1 MSHFITCIT
10 ATLIYSKQTTPSL
23 GPKMQAKSCHS
34 IPPPIFPASPAKS
47 LPANKVSFPAK
58 ISRAISITAPGDV
71 ISTQNVDDTVAAFW
85 DYQFLFVSQR
95 SETADTIT
103 LRVVDGAVP
112 PDFPCGTYYLTG
124 PGVFTDDH
132 GSTVHPLDGHGYLR
146 AFTIDGVKGVVKF
159 MAKYIKTEAQTEERD
174 PLTGRWRFTHRGP
187 FSVLKGGKMVGNTKV
202 MKNVANTSVLGWGE
216 RLFCLWEGGDPYEI
230 DSRSLDTI
238 GKFDVIDDD
247 SDGGGGGD
255 GSGESEMV
263 GELKGGFWDVAATLL
278 KPILYGVFNM
288 PPKRLLSHYKID
300 AGRDRL
306 LILSCN
312 AEDMLLP
319 CSHFTFYDLEQR
331 QKEHDENVKKV
342 VKRLKQ
348 RNPSKD
354 GLVCT
359 ARKPWIAVGMRNVDY
374 KRARHFEVD
383 LSAFRNI
390 LEIDRERM
398 IARVEPLVNMG
409 QITRVTVPMNLALA
423 VVAELDDLTVR
434 GLINGYGIEGSSH
447 IYGLFA
453 DTVVA
458 YEIVLADGQVVRATK
473 DNEYCDL
480 FYAIPWSQGTL
491 GLLVS
496 AEIKLI
502 PIQKEFARRPKAEIP
517 DVNLHEWWEFDS
529 NFKMVQKKEF
539 NIPDH
544 LMIHDW
550 AFTDSHYIL
559 FGNRIKLDITGS
571 MAAVFG
577 LSPMISALAVNPSK
591 PTSPIYLLP
600 RSPPNSNELNCGNE
614 RDWRVPIEAPSQM
627 WVLHIG
633 NAFENRDDDNTNS
646 QIHIQASVCSYRW
659 FNFQKMFGYDWQSG
673 KLDPSMM
680 NRKEENL
687 LPHLVQVSINLDA
700 DGECQECSVK
710 PLNEWNKASDFPVI
724 NQDYS
729 GAKNTYIYAATTS
742 GSRQALPHFPFDT
755 VLKLNTLNKSIHT
768 WSVGSRRFIGE
779 PIFVPKGNQEEE
791 DDGYI
796 LVVEYAVS
804 TQRCYLVVLSSKKI
818 GKTGALVARL
828 EVPRSLNFPLGF
840 HGFWAPSSTSVFH
853 N

>member
-1 MSHFITCIT
+1 
-10 ATLIYSKQTTPSL
+10 
-23 GPKMQAKSCHS
+23 MQAKSCHS

-71 ISTQNVDDTVAAFW
+71 ISTQNVDDAVAAFW

-95 SETADTIT
+95 SETADPIT

-159 MAKYIKTEAQTEERD
+159 MAKYIKTEVQTEERD
-174 PLTGRWRFTHRGP
+174 SLTGRWRFTHRGP

-238 GKFDVIDDD
+238 GKFVVIDDD
-247 SDGGGGGD
+247 GDGGGGGD

-319 CSHFTFYDLEQR
+319 CSHFTFY
-331 QKEHDENVKKV
+331 
-342 VKRLKQ
+342 
-348 RNPSKD
+348 
-354 GLVCT
+354 
-359 ARKPWIAVGMRNVDY
+359 
-374 KRARHFEVD
+374 
-383 LSAFRNI
+383 
-390 LEIDRERM
+390 
-398 IARVEPLVNMG
+398 
-409 QITRVTVPMNLALA
+409 
-423 VVAELDDLTVR
+423 
-434 GLINGYGIEGSSH
+434 
-447 IYGLFA
+447 
-453 DTVVA
+453 
-458 YEIVLADGQVVRATK
+458 
-473 DNEYCDL
+473 
-480 FYAIPWSQGTL
+480 
-491 GLLVS
+491 
-496 AEIKLI
+496 
-502 PIQKEFARRPKAEIP
+502 
-517 DVNLHEWWEFDS
+517 
-529 NFKMVQKKEF
+529 
-539 NIPDH
+539 
-544 LMIHDW
+544 
-550 AFTDSHYIL
+550 
-559 FGNRIKLDITGS
+559 GS

-600 RSPPNSNELNCGNE
+600 RSPPNSNELNYGNE

-627 WVLHIG
+627 WVLHVG

-700 DGECQECSVK
+700 NGECQECSVK
-710 PLNEWNKASDFPVI
+710 SLNEWKKASDFPVI

-779 PIFVPKGNQEEE
+779 PIFVPKGTQEEE
-791 DDGYI
+791 DNGYI
-796 LVVEYAVS
+796 LVVEVS
-804 TQRCYLVVLSSKKI
+804 TFNFKNQNFHDLKLSVLKI
-818 GKTGALVARL
+818 SVPNTFQSVAPDFRI
-828 EVPRSLNFPLGF
+828 
-840 HGFWAPSSTSVFH
+840 
-853 N
+853 

>member
-1 MSHFITCIT
+1 MG
-10 ATLIYSKQTTPSL
+10 TLELSQLMGSKERSNL
-23 GPKMQAKSCHS
+23 WLS
-34 IPPPIFPASPAKS
+34 
-47 LPANKVSFPAK
+47 
-58 ISRAISITAPGDV
+58 ISRLRLRP
-71 ISTQNVDDTVAAFW
+71 
-85 DYQFLFVSQR
+85 R
-95 SETADTIT
+95 SETHS
-103 LRVVDGAVP
+103 
-112 PDFPCGTYYLTG
+112 
-124 PGVFTDDH
+124 PGGG
-132 GSTVHPLDGHGYLR
+132 GSRY
-146 AFTIDGVKGVVKF
+146 
-159 MAKYIKTEAQTEERD
+159 
-174 PLTGRWRFTHRGP
+174 RGP

-247 SDGGGGGD
+247 GDGGGGGD

-288 PPKRLLSHYKID
+288 PPKRLLSHCKID

-319 CSHFTFYDLEQR
+319 CSHFTFY
-331 QKEHDENVKKV
+331 
-342 VKRLKQ
+342 
-348 RNPSKD
+348 
-354 GLVCT
+354 
-359 ARKPWIAVGMRNVDY
+359 
-374 KRARHFEVD
+374 
-383 LSAFRNI
+383 
-390 LEIDRERM
+390 
-398 IARVEPLVNMG
+398 
-409 QITRVTVPMNLALA
+409 
-423 VVAELDDLTVR
+423 
-434 GLINGYGIEGSSH
+434 
-447 IYGLFA
+447 
-453 DTVVA
+453 
-458 YEIVLADGQVVRATK
+458 
-473 DNEYCDL
+473 
-480 FYAIPWSQGTL
+480 
-491 GLLVS
+491 
-496 AEIKLI
+496 
-502 PIQKEFARRPKAEIP
+502 
-517 DVNLHEWWEFDS
+517 EFDS

-600 RSPPNSNELNCGNE
+600 RSPLTTSNELNNGNE

-627 WVLHIG
+627 WVLHVG
-633 NAFENRDDDNTNS
+633 NAFENRDDDNANS

-700 DGECQECSVK
+700 NGECQECSVK
-710 PLNEWNKASDFPVI
+710 SLNEWKKASDFPVI

-779 PIFVPKGNQEEE
+779 PIFVPKGTQEEE
-791 DDGYI
+791 DNGYI
-796 LVVEYAVS
+796 LVIESPPATIFNHCLPPPPPITHAPLPPATITHHPSATNTRHHQPPATHEPPITTSHLSPTCHHHPPPTRHPHPLVTTYHPPPLVIRHPPPTCHHHRHHPLATTHHLPPSPTHPPPPPTRHPPPTCRHRHHHPLATTRHSHPS
-804 TQRCYLVVLSSKKI
+804 THHHHPSPLPTRHHSPFATHLPPPPATTTTTTTTHSLPPITRPRHRHPPTHHHHYPPSPLS
-818 GKTGALVARL
+818 TTAFRRHL
-828 EVPRSLNFPLGF
+828 PPLAISHSF
-840 HGFWAPSSTSVFH
+840 LYF
-853 N
+853 

>member
-1 MSHFITCIT
+1 
-10 ATLIYSKQTTPSL
+10 
-23 GPKMQAKSCHS
+23 MQAKSCHS

-95 SETADTIT
+95 SETADPIT

-247 SDGGGGGD
+247 GDGGGGGD

-278 KPILYGVFNM
+278 KPILY
-288 PPKRLLSHYKID
+288 
-300 AGRDRL
+300 
-306 LILSCN
+306 
-312 AEDMLLP
+312 
-319 CSHFTFYDLEQR
+319 
-331 QKEHDENVKKV
+331 
-342 VKRLKQ
+342 
-348 RNPSKD
+348 
-354 GLVCT
+354 
-359 ARKPWIAVGMRNVDY
+359 
-374 KRARHFEVD
+374 
-383 LSAFRNI
+383 
-390 LEIDRERM
+390 
-398 IARVEPLVNMG
+398 
-409 QITRVTVPMNLALA
+409 
-423 VVAELDDLTVR
+423 
-434 GLINGYGIEGSSH
+434 
-447 IYGLFA
+447 
-453 DTVVA
+453 
-458 YEIVLADGQVVRATK
+458 
-473 DNEYCDL
+473 
-480 FYAIPWSQGTL
+480 
-491 GLLVS
+491 
-496 AEIKLI
+496 
-502 PIQKEFARRPKAEIP
+502 
-517 DVNLHEWWEFDS
+517 EFDS

-600 RSPPNSNELNCGNE
+600 RSPPNSNELNYGNE

-627 WVLHIG
+627 WVLHVG

-700 DGECQECSVK
+700 NGECQECSVK
-710 PLNEWNKASDFPVI
+710 SLNEWKKASDFPVI

-779 PIFVPKGNQEEE
+779 PIFVPKGTQEEE
-791 DDGYI
+791 DNGYI

-818 GKTGALVARL
+818 GETGALVARL

-853 N
+853 I

>member
-1 MSHFITCIT
+1 
-10 ATLIYSKQTTPSL
+10 
-23 GPKMQAKSCHS
+23 MQAKSCRI

-95 SETADTIT
+95 SETTDPIT

-146 AFTIDGVKGVVKF
+146 AFTIDGVKGEVKF

-247 SDGGGGGD
+247 GDGGGGGD

-319 CSHFTFYDLEQR
+319 CSHFTFY
-331 QKEHDENVKKV
+331 
-342 VKRLKQ
+342 
-348 RNPSKD
+348 
-354 GLVCT
+354 
-359 ARKPWIAVGMRNVDY
+359 
-374 KRARHFEVD
+374 
-383 LSAFRNI
+383 
-390 LEIDRERM
+390 
-398 IARVEPLVNMG
+398 
-409 QITRVTVPMNLALA
+409 
-423 VVAELDDLTVR
+423 
-434 GLINGYGIEGSSH
+434 
-447 IYGLFA
+447 
-453 DTVVA
+453 
-458 YEIVLADGQVVRATK
+458 
-473 DNEYCDL
+473 
-480 FYAIPWSQGTL
+480 
-491 GLLVS
+491 
-496 AEIKLI
+496 
-502 PIQKEFARRPKAEIP
+502 
-517 DVNLHEWWEFDS
+517 EFDS

-600 RSPPNSNELNCGNE
+600 RSPPTTSNELNNGND

-627 WVLHIG
+627 WVLHVG
-633 NAFENRDDDNTNS
+633 NAFENRDDDNANS

-700 DGECQECSVK
+700 NGECQECSVK

-779 PIFVPKGNQEEE
+779 PIFVPKGTQEEE

-804 TQRCYLVVLSSKKI
+804 TQRCYLVVLRSKKI
-818 GKTGALVARL
+818 GETGALVTRL

>member
-1 MSHFITCIT
+1 
-10 ATLIYSKQTTPSL
+10 
-23 GPKMQAKSCHS
+23 MQAKSCHS

-71 ISTQNVDDTVAAFW
+71 ISTQNVDDAVAAFW

-95 SETADTIT
+95 SETADPIT

-202 MKNVANTSVLGWGE
+202 MKNVANTSVLGWGD

-247 SDGGGGGD
+247 GDGGGGGD

-319 CSHFTFYDLEQR
+319 CSHFTFY
-331 QKEHDENVKKV
+331 
-342 VKRLKQ
+342 
-348 RNPSKD
+348 
-354 GLVCT
+354 
-359 ARKPWIAVGMRNVDY
+359 
-374 KRARHFEVD
+374 
-383 LSAFRNI
+383 
-390 LEIDRERM
+390 
-398 IARVEPLVNMG
+398 
-409 QITRVTVPMNLALA
+409 
-423 VVAELDDLTVR
+423 
-434 GLINGYGIEGSSH
+434 
-447 IYGLFA
+447 
-453 DTVVA
+453 
-458 YEIVLADGQVVRATK
+458 
-473 DNEYCDL
+473 
-480 FYAIPWSQGTL
+480 
-491 GLLVS
+491 
-496 AEIKLI
+496 
-502 PIQKEFARRPKAEIP
+502 
-517 DVNLHEWWEFDS
+517 EFDS

-571 MAAVFG
+571 MAALFG

-600 RSPPNSNELNCGNE
+600 RSPPTTSNELNNGNE

-627 WVLHIG
+627 WVLHVG
-633 NAFENRDDDNTNS
+633 NAFENRDDDNANS

-700 DGECQECSVK
+700 NGECQECSVK

-755 VLKLNTLNKSIHT
+755 VLKLDTLNKSIHT

>member
-1 MSHFITCIT
+1 
-10 ATLIYSKQTTPSL
+10 
-23 GPKMQAKSCHS
+23 MQAKSCHS

-95 SETADTIT
+95 SETADPIT

-247 SDGGGGGD
+247 GDGGGGGD

-319 CSHFTFYDLEQR
+319 CSHFTFY
-331 QKEHDENVKKV
+331 
-342 VKRLKQ
+342 
-348 RNPSKD
+348 
-354 GLVCT
+354 
-359 ARKPWIAVGMRNVDY
+359 
-374 KRARHFEVD
+374 
-383 LSAFRNI
+383 
-390 LEIDRERM
+390 
-398 IARVEPLVNMG
+398 
-409 QITRVTVPMNLALA
+409 
-423 VVAELDDLTVR
+423 
-434 GLINGYGIEGSSH
+434 
-447 IYGLFA
+447 
-453 DTVVA
+453 
-458 YEIVLADGQVVRATK
+458 
-473 DNEYCDL
+473 
-480 FYAIPWSQGTL
+480 
-491 GLLVS
+491 
-496 AEIKLI
+496 
-502 PIQKEFARRPKAEIP
+502 
-517 DVNLHEWWEFDS
+517 EFDS

-600 RSPPNSNELNCGNE
+600 RSPPNSNELNYGNE

-627 WVLHIG
+627 WVLHVG

-700 DGECQECSVK
+700 NGECQECSVK
-710 PLNEWNKASDFPVI
+710 SLNEWKKASDFPVI

-779 PIFVPKGNQEEE
+779 PIFVPKGTQEEE
-791 DDGYI
+791 DNGYI

-818 GKTGALVARL
+818 GETGALVARL

-853 N
+853 I

>member
-1 MSHFITCIT
+1 
-10 ATLIYSKQTTPSL
+10 
-23 GPKMQAKSCHS
+23 MQAKSCHS

-71 ISTQNVDDTVAAFW
+71 ISTQNVDDAVAAFW

-95 SETADTIT
+95 SETADPIT

-159 MAKYIKTEAQTEERD
+159 MAKYIKTEVQTEERD
-174 PLTGRWRFTHRGP
+174 SLTGRWRFTHRGP

-238 GKFDVIDDD
+238 GKFVVIDDD
-247 SDGGGGGD
+247 GDGGGGGD

-319 CSHFTFYDLEQR
+319 CSHFTFY
-331 QKEHDENVKKV
+331 
-342 VKRLKQ
+342 
-348 RNPSKD
+348 
-354 GLVCT
+354 
-359 ARKPWIAVGMRNVDY
+359 
-374 KRARHFEVD
+374 
-383 LSAFRNI
+383 
-390 LEIDRERM
+390 
-398 IARVEPLVNMG
+398 
-409 QITRVTVPMNLALA
+409 
-423 VVAELDDLTVR
+423 
-434 GLINGYGIEGSSH
+434 
-447 IYGLFA
+447 
-453 DTVVA
+453 
-458 YEIVLADGQVVRATK
+458 
-473 DNEYCDL
+473 
-480 FYAIPWSQGTL
+480 
-491 GLLVS
+491 
-496 AEIKLI
+496 
-502 PIQKEFARRPKAEIP
+502 
-517 DVNLHEWWEFDS
+517 EFDS

-600 RSPPNSNELNCGNE
+600 RSPPNSNELNYGNE

-627 WVLHIG
+627 WVLHVG

-700 DGECQECSVK
+700 NGECQECSVK
-710 PLNEWNKASDFPVI
+710 SLNEWKKASDFPVI

-779 PIFVPKGNQEEE
+779 PIFVPKGTQEEE
-791 DDGYI
+791 DNGYI

-818 GKTGALVARL
+818 GETGALVARL

-853 N
+853 I